1 MEHFSNFNA
10 THVWLLTLKKDGG
23 NISKSY
29 TLNHTAV
36 NEDGVTVVS
45 KVDSVS
51 LPIF

>member
-10 THVWLLTLKKDGG
+10 THVWLLTLKKDG
-23 NISKSY
+23 NTSKSY

-36 NEDGVTVVS
+36 NEDGVAVVS